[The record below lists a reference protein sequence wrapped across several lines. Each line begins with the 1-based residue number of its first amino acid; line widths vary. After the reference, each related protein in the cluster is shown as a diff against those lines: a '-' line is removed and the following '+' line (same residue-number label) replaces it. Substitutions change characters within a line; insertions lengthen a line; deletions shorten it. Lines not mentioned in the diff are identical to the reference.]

1 MSKSKLKK
9 MIYIH
14 IPFCKQACHYCDFHF
29 STNLKQKQAFLYAL
43 DKEIELQ
50 KDFFENTVFPNSIE
64 KTLPLLVFPRATYS
78 PLSVSPPM
86 TNTPLKTIYF
96 GGGTPSILEISELKT
111 ILEKIKSTFLVDE
124 DAEITL
130 EANPDDLTS
139 LEFLKGLREIG
150 FNRLSIGIQ
159 SFEESFLKFMNRT
172 HNADEAKNCVKL
184 AQKAGFENINI
195 DLIYGVQLPKS
206 KIDNESNVN
215 NFENQ
220 SERLKNETLNQ
231 NLISNPHYFWQ
242 KDLQFALSLN
252 VPHISAYCLTIEP
265 KTQLGNSLKKG
276 KIKPIDEEFAAQQF
290 EILTETLKENDY
302 IHYEISNFAKP
313 NQFSKHNTA
322 YWQDEP
328 YLGLGASAHSYDGK
342 NRFMNVANNRSYVE
356 SLDKNI
362 LPQTI
367 DELTENDRINEYF
380 LTSLRTIWGIDLDY
394 LLRKYNY
401 NLLHNQSKTI
411 SKLIENQMIELKKDK
426 IILSKKGKLF
436 ADGIASDLFV

>member
-1 MSKSKLKK
+1 MVLTLSIVKIKS

-50 KDFFENTVFPNSIE
+50 KDFFATAVFPNSIE
-64 KTLPLLVFPRATYS
+64 KILPLLVSPRATYS
-78 PLSVSPPM
+78 PLSVSPPT
-86 TNTPLKTIYF
+86 TNKTLYF
-96 GGGTPSILEISELKT
+96 GGGTPSILEISELKS
-111 ILEKIKSTFLVDE
+111 ILDKIKSTFLLDE
-124 DAEITL
+124 NAEITL

-139 LEFLKGLREIG
+139 LEFLKQLKEIG

-159 SFEESFLKFMNRT
+159 SFEESFLKFMNRA
-172 HNADEAKNCVKL
+172 HNADEAKNCVLL
-184 AQKAGFENINI
+184 AQKAGFENISI
-195 DLIYGVQLPKS
+195 DLIYGVQLPKNE
-206 KIDNESNVN
+206 IDNEIYVN

-220 SERLKNETLNQ
+220 SES
-231 NLISNPHYFWQ
+231 LISNPHYFWK
-242 KDLQFALSLN
+242 KDLEFALSLN
-252 VPHISAYCLTIEP
+252 VSHISAYCLTIEP
-265 KTQLGNSLKKG
+265 KTQFGNSLKKG
-276 KIKPIDEEFAAQQF
+276 KLKPIDEEFAAQQF
-290 EILTETLKENDY
+290 EILTEILKENGY

-322 YWQDEP
+322 YWTDQP

-342 NRFMNVANNRSYVE
+342 NRFMNVANNRNYVE
-356 SLDKNI
+356 SLSKDNLGKNN

-380 LTSLRTIWGIDLDY
+380 LTSLRTIWGINLKH
-394 LLRKYNY
+394 LLEKHKY
-401 NLLHNQSKTI
+401 NLLEKQSKNI
-411 SKLIENQMIELKKDK
+411 AKLIENQMISIENDK
-426 IILSKKGKLF
+426 IILTEKGKLF